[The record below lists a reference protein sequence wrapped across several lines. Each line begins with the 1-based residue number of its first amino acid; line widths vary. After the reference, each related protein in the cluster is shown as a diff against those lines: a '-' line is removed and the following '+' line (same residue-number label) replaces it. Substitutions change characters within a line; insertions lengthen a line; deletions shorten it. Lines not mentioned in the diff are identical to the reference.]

1 MGKKQ
6 LQAAS
11 GGAAAGAGAGAGAAA
26 GGGPQPKDVR
36 NPDRIRTSTADAAR
50 EQLLRRESLAIF
62 NPHAPGAVAGQQNL
76 RADDLVPEQPGFIVV
91 VPDVFTAEECRR
103 MSAAIDRVGLNPP
116 NGADLNPRKNEA
128 FLCRHSLSFVDPHLE
143 LVVWERLW
151 PHFPPV
157 GDCRAVGFD
166 GSLRYYR
173 YGKGDQFGQHV
184 DVSTKGGAGEETEFT
199 LLVSPGP
206 AGNTCL

>member
-1 MGKKQ
+1 M
-6 LQAAS
+6 QATCSVDAGS
-11 GGAAAGAGAGAGAAA
+11 AEEPREAEGGVAVEQADWI
-26 GGGPQPKDVR
+26 GG
-36 NPDRIRTSTADAAR
+36 
-50 EQLLRRESLAIF
+50 
-62 NPHAPGAVAGQQNL
+62 PGAVAGQQNL
-76 RADDLVPEQPGFIVV
+76 RAEDLVPEQPGFIVV

-151 PHFPPV
+151 PHLPPV

-173 YGKGDQFGQHV
+173 YGKGDQFG
-184 DVSTKGGAGEETEFT
+184 
-199 LLVSPGP
+199 
-206 AGNTCL
+206 